1 MPQHVYYPQAD
12 RGFIREAEL
21 IDDVFTMNACG
32 QFGFELHVVEKK
44 LSSYA
49 HSIKFTRDRRAYG
62 MLYQGCLKATWILA
76 GFIKETSDP
85 TTTMRI
91 TMRTTTI
98 INPPCRQAPLHA
110 AGYSLLE
117 LLVVL
122 SIMATLM
129 TIGSYGIKNFSK
141 ASGVSAAIP
150 IAQGVFSQARAL
162 AIEKGTN
169 TRVMMHADTRTDNL
183 NRERN
188 LRYMVVQYEDTDGN
202 WVTATKG
209 VKLPEGVFYSLVLS
223 NRSTAPNP
231 TQSSGALPG
240 GAVQNCRTYEFNAQ
254 GIITS
259 PPPTN
264 GNDYGNDVPRF
275 VIRAGSLPPGSTE
288 PIPASGAG
296 ERNVGGFVIWKNG
309 RTAVFRHPDQ
319 VFF

>member
-91 TMRTTTI
+91 TMRKTTI
-98 INPPCRQAPLHA
+98 INPPCRQAPFHA

-117 LLVVL
+117 LLIVI

-129 TIGSYGIKNFSK
+129 TVGSFGIKNFSK

-150 IAQGVFSQARAL
+150 IAQGVFSQARSL

-169 TRVMMHADTRTDNL
+169 TRVLMHRHDTPH
-183 NRERN
+183 
-188 LRYMVVQYEDTDGN
+188 G
-202 WVTATKG
+202 
-209 VKLPEGVFYSLVLS
+209 
-223 NRSTAPNP
+223 
-231 TQSSGALPG
+231 
-240 GAVQNCRTYEFNAQ
+240 
-254 GIITS
+254 
-259 PPPTN
+259 
-264 GNDYGNDVPRF
+264 
-275 VIRAGSLPPGSTE
+275 
-288 PIPASGAG
+288 
-296 ERNVGGFVIWKNG
+296 
-309 RTAVFRHPDQ
+309 
-319 VFF
+319 

>member
-1 MPQHVYYPQAD
+1 
-12 RGFIREAEL
+12 
-21 IDDVFTMNACG
+21 
-32 QFGFELHVVEKK
+32 
-44 LSSYA
+44 
-49 HSIKFTRDRRAYG
+49 
-62 MLYQGCLKATWILA
+62 
-76 GFIKETSDP
+76 
-85 TTTMRI
+85 
-91 TMRTTTI
+91 MRTT
-98 INPPCRQAPLHA
+98 PLFRQAPLHA

-188 LRYMVVQYEDTDGN
+188 LRYMVVQYLDTKDTE
-202 WVTATKG
+202 VTTDDEWITASKG
-209 VKLPEGVFYSLVLS
+209 IKIPEGVFYSVSLS
-223 NRSTAPNP
+223 GRGTAPNLTGQLNMP
-231 TQSSGALPG
+231 PPHEPLQTVRQVDARLPG
-240 GAVQNCRTYEFNAQ
+240 QASGQDSNCYQYRFNSQ
-254 GIITS
+254 GIIIDPYPDIGTAYV
-259 PPPTN
+259 N
-264 GNDYGNDVPRF
+264 NVPRF
-275 VIRAGSLPPGSTE
+275 VIRAGSLPPGTAE

-296 ERNVGGFVIWKNG
+296 ERNAGGFVIWKNG

-319 VFF
+319 IFF

>member
-62 MLYQGCLKATWILA
+62 TLYPGCLKATWILA

-91 TMRTTTI
+91 TMRKTTI
-98 INPPCRQAPLHA
+98 INPPCRQAPFHA

-117 LLVVL
+117 LLIVI

-129 TIGSYGIKNFSK
+129 TVGSFGIKNFSK

-150 IAQGVFSQARAL
+150 IAQGVFSQARSL

-169 TRVMMHADTRTDNL
+169 TRVMMHADNRTDTSTVSVTFVTWWCS
-183 NRERN
+183 
-188 LRYMVVQYEDTDGN
+188 MKIQDGN
-202 WVTATKG
+202 WVTASKG
-209 VKLPEGVFYSLVLS
+209 VKLPEGVFYSLSLS

-231 TQSSGALPG
+231 V
-240 GAVQNCRTYEFNAQ
+240 VQVARSTGWQRCKSCRTYEFN
-254 GIITS
+254 S
-259 PPPTN
+259 PRYHHLAAANQTVRLRQQCHVLSSERAACLPVPPSLLLP
-264 GNDYGNDVPRF
+264 V
-275 VIRAGSLPPGSTE
+275 VLVKEMSAGL
-288 PIPASGAG
+288 
-296 ERNVGGFVIWKNG
+296 
-309 RTAVFRHPDQ
+309 
-319 VFF
+319 